1 MIDSFGHGV
10 FVAAETGVVM
20 TPMGNAPRAAI
31 PDDLQISTKW
41 VPWGKDNL
49 FPQGV
54 VKAAEP
60 STIIGPA
67 IAKQIKLSYAGG
79 VRAVKRKIVDD
90 EEKFVP
96 VINKDFDDFY
106 HKSNLSRY
114 LMEAFSDLYWFLN
127 PFPNFILSR
136 DRSKIVQLFEEEA
149 CYCRWAKP
157 DEKTG
162 LVKKCFV
169 SANWE
174 KGTPSESEIMEVDV
188 IDPYFDPV
196 SQIREHSAFRYV
208 YPLSF
213 PSPNRHYYQLAPWN
227 AAISSGWLAFSLQIP
242 KFKEAMMRNQISIK
256 YHLEIDEDYWP
267 LQYEGWTDKK
277 PDEQESLKKQFVDK
291 FNKSLAD
298 TKNAAKTIMTAFRY
312 DKTGNERNLWKITPI
327 DDKIKSGIYV
337 EDSQEAS
344 THLMNAMELDP
355 SIFGN
360 GPGKNFGSGSGS
372 DKNAAYNLYMASV
385 KPFHDLILAPLYVVR
400 DYNGWDPEL
409 EFEFRTTFMSRST
422 SGKPTMQPAN

>member
-1 MIDSFGHGV
+1 MVAEFGHGV
-10 FVAAETGVVM
+10 FVAYETGVIM
-20 TPMGNAPRAAI
+20 SPMGTAPRVAV
-31 PDDLQISTKW
+31 PDDFESPFEW
-41 VPWGKDNL
+41 VSWGRNNL
-49 FPQGV
+49 FPQDV

-67 IAKQIKLSYAGG
+67 ISKQVKLSYANGI
-79 VRAVKRKIVDD
+79 RAVKRKIVEDK
-90 EEKFVP
+90 EVFVP
-96 VINKDFDDFY
+96 VIDKDFNDFY
-106 HKSNLSRY
+106 RNSNLPLY
-114 LMEAFSDLYWFLN
+114 IMEAMSDLYWFLN
-127 PFPNFILSR
+127 PFPNFVLSR
-136 DRSKIVQLFEEEA
+136 DRKKIVQLFEEEA
-149 CYCRWAKP
+149 CYCRWGKP

-162 LVKKCFV
+162 LVRKCFI

-174 KGTPSESEIMEVDV
+174 KGTPPEDEILKVDV

-196 SQIREHSAFRYV
+196 RQIREHSAHRYV

-227 AAISSGWLAFSLQIP
+227 AAITSGWLAFSLQIP
-242 KFKEAMMRNQISIK
+242 KFKEAMMKNQIAVK
-256 YHLEIDEDYWP
+256 YHLEIDEAYWP
-267 LQYEGWTDKK
+267 LHYEGWNEKK
-277 PDEQESLKKQFVDK
+277 TEEKKTLKTQFLDE

-298 TKNAAKTIMTAFRY
+298 TKNAAKTIMTAFRI
-312 DKTGNERNLWKITPI
+312 DKTGNERSLWKITPI

-355 SIFGN
+355 AIFGN

-409 EFEFRTTFMSRST
+409 EFEFRTTFMSSST
-422 SGKPTMQPAN
+422 SGKPTMEPAN